1 MLLSK
6 GGWTWDT
13 MPKRTKASIHYPVVT
28 TEKSH
33 LNQDP
38 TLCLNLEPCAKG
50 SSNTSTNIRKAVFTS
65 KVCYGSG
72 QELNV

>member
-13 MPKRTKASIHYPVVT
+13 MPKRTKASIHYAVVT

-38 TLCLNLEPCAKG
+38 TLCLNLPVLLLVLKAAAILLPTSERQFLPQRYVTVLAK
-50 SSNTSTNIRKAVFTS
+50 N
-65 KVCYGSG
+65 
-72 QELNV
+72 